1 MRALRIRARGTGI
14 AYTCTR
20 ATMMSSTMT
29 TTTTRRRRKRR
40 GWRRRRRMRHVRVK
54 PLYRGNA
61 LNRSSALAIL
71 LARVLACA
79 RINRTLAHFRSSTL
93 SPFSYSCPLASF
105 NATSDRPCP
114 RARARATSLSSYPSI
129 NGVSPAPYRVLKNR
143 PRHI

>member
-1 MRALRIRARGTGI
+1 
-14 AYTCTR
+14 
-20 ATMMSSTMT
+20 
-29 TTTTRRRRKRR
+29 
-40 GWRRRRRMRHVRVK
+40 MRHVRVK

-114 RARARATSLSSYPSI
+114 RARARHLLVLLSF
-129 NGVSPAPYRVLKNR
+129 
-143 PRHI
+143 H